1 MNRLEKIFAVG
12 GFVIGLSLIGF
23 GLYRDN
29 KPFDDYKE
37 YIKNTLIKIGGLVSV
52 AVGSGLAFRS
62 MIEEYDKKYP
72 KGKK

>member
-12 GFVIGLSLIGF
+12 GFVIGLSLVGF

-29 KPFDDYKE
+29 KFPED
-37 YIKNTLIKIGGLVSV
+37 YIKSTIIKGMGLISV

-62 MIEEYDKKYP
+62 MIEEYDKKYL